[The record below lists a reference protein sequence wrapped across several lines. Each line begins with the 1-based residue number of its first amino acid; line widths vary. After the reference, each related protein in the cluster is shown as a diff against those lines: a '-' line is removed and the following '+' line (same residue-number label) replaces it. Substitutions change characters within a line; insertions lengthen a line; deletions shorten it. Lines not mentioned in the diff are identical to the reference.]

1 MRYGQTLYISFPRN
15 SCDQISLQGSDLPQ
29 LNSWNSF
36 IVNLTGAKMQIYLNG
51 TKIIEENCGS
61 FVDFSNEK
69 YFIGSKLGT
78 GYYFRGK
85 MDRYKIFGRS
95 LSNAEISALSS
106 E

>member
-1 MRYGQTLYISFPRN
+1 MLYLQNNVVYSF
-15 SCDQISLQGSDLPQ
+15 
-29 LNSWNSF
+29 SF
-36 IVNLTGAKMQIYLNG
+36 SRLLCTQRILRFYEKA
-51 TKIIEENCGS
+51 EENCGS

>member
-1 MRYGQTLYISFPRN
+1 MELKKLT
-15 SCDQISLQGSDLPQ
+15 QI
-29 LNSWNSF
+29 
-36 IVNLTGAKMQIYLNG
+36 V
-51 TKIIEENCGS
+51 
-61 FVDFSNEK
+61 VDFSNEK

-95 LSNAEISALSS
+95 LNSTEISALSS